1 MLRVIMK
8 RMLLTFG
15 IGVGLSALA
24 FLLGILWPLDVPMP
38 NQRLNRVLIR
48 DVAVVDIEAGAVL
61 NDRQILIGGSRIL
74 AVGEDLDDRGA
85 QVLSMAGRFAIP
97 GLFDMHVHSI
107 KMSPTLTHP
116 LFVAAG
122 VTAVRDMGGCI
133 GIEDAWVACAED
145 KRSWNAAV
153 ENARMVGP
161 RFDQVT
167 SLAIN
172 GGAEIPGGLDRALG
186 AATPASAR
194 MRAEYDAARGIDF
207 LKPYTMIPRDGYFA
221 LARAAAEN
229 NLYLAGHLPLA
240 VSGLEAIRAGQ
251 RSIEHAFLFIW
262 DCYPGM
268 AEQRAAGNARA
279 VYTTELRQR
288 MIAEHDAQLCS
299 RLHDSMV
306 AADTAFVPTHTT
318 RKLDA
323 FAMDQQY
330 RADPRLRY
338 IPAPLR
344 ALWLEDANGMAARA
358 GEDGTDS
365 YREFY
370 AFGIRQTGA
379 AHRAGVT
386 ILAGTDAPDSFAFPG
401 SGLHD
406 ELEHLVEAGLSPLDA
421 LRSAT
426 TEPARFL
433 GLNGVAGV
441 IKAGARADIVFLNS
455 DPLADVGAVR
465 EIDTVVLAGVVYNRS
480 DLDGLLDGIEDA
492 AGSWTMWPKFA
503 WQMIKSPIMRRQFGD

>member
-1 MLRVIMK
+1 MLA
-8 RMLLTFG
+8 FG
-15 IGVGLSALA
+15 IGVALIAFA
-24 FLLGILWPLDVPMP
+24 FLIGVLWPLDVAMP
-38 NQRLNRVLIR
+38 NERLDRVLIT
-48 DVAVVDIEAGAVL
+48 DVTVVDVETGAVL
-61 NDRQILIGGSRIL
+61 TDQQILIGDGRIL
-74 AVGEDLDDRGA
+74 AVGEQLDHTGA

-133 GIEDAWVACAED
+133 GIDDAWVACAEE

-161 RFDQVT
+161 RFDQIT

-172 GGAEIPGGLDRALG
+172 GGTEIPGSIDRALG
-186 AATPASAR
+186 AATPTGAR
-194 MRAEYDAARGIDF
+194 TRVEFDAARGIDF
-207 LKPYTMIPRDGYFA
+207 LKPYTMIPRDGYLA
-221 LARAAAEN
+221 LAGAAAEN
-229 NLYLAGHLPLA
+229 GVYLAGHLPLA

-262 DCYPGM
+262 ECYPDM
-268 AEQRAAGNARA
+268 EDLRAAGNARS
-279 VYTTELRQR
+279 VYTTELRLR
-288 MIAEHDAQLCS
+288 MIAEHDAKICS
-299 RLHDSMV
+299 RIHESMV
-306 AADTAFVPTHTT
+306 AAETAYVPTHTT

-323 FAMDQQY
+323 FATDRQY
-330 RADPRLRY
+330 RADRRLQY

-344 ALWLEDANGMAARA
+344 ALWLEDANGMAVRA
-358 GEDGTDS
+358 GEDGTGS

-370 AFGIRQTGA
+370 EFGIRQTGV

-406 ELEHLVEAGLSPLDA
+406 ELEHLVKAGLSPLDA

-426 TEPARFL
+426 LEPARFL
-433 GLNGVAGV
+433 GLDGVAGV
-441 IKAGARADIVFLNS
+441 IKAGARADIVFLNG

-465 EIDTVVLAGVVYNRS
+465 EIDAVVLAGVVYDRS
-480 DLDGLLDGIEDA
+480 DLDDLLRGVEGV

-503 WQMIKSPIMRRQFGD
+503 WQMIRSPIMRQQFGD